1 MDQLRLLYENKGASI
16 IFGNC
21 ANLVYLYSTDI
32 MLLQRISAM
41 CGLYSDELTGAKH
54 PLMSMDHLRYL
65 NKDKGEV
72 LLLLERARPF
82 VGYLPDISA
91 YPVSPTQHVNV
102 CERERQTLNPIDFQE
117 IVNKQKRELME
128 KKMAEENGKSKSDE
142 VLPFGCEPGEMELS
156 VVDLN
161 KDEMNGR
168 EKKGTPIIPP
178 EDIDR
183 MIAEIDRKIAQLEE
197 EERLENDQKMK
208 RLNFN
213 GVMQDEKGN
222 RFIRFRDGHIE
233 TPKTV
238 EEMEKA
244 IDRRIAEIE
253 LDKRIEKKREQIH
266 KKSNSK
272 GKNANS
278 RKNKH
283 ELRVITMCSS
293 SVVRLRGEHV
303 DLCTFRRDTE
313 AILKYTEWVNNPD
326 FNCFI
331 GKNNAVAGYEE
342 EEKWAK
348 SERGFIFNIT
358 DKDGLLLG
366 NATIKQHNRNAFLGI
381 LIGESEHWNKGYG
394 TETIKLMLE
403 YCFDELN
410 CHRVGLTLNSENSRA
425 KHCYEKAGLKECGRD
440 HESLWSHGHW
450 QDLVRMEILEQDFR
464 RLCVR
469 RSNEEATLAE
479 VIAESFMH
487 SDGKDFA
494 IEDYLDDMP
503 AVRASV
509 DEILDCIGS
518 YDGILDLYVKLFTDF
533 ASLLNDNEKNMLKR
547 KYEQNF
553 DLPLPCRAT
562 DEVSDMSED
571 TEESEQTKADRAK
584 LYEMLLKAPFE

>member
-1 MDQLRLLYENKGASI
+1 
-16 IFGNC
+16 
-21 ANLVYLYSTDI
+21 
-32 MLLQRISAM
+32 
-41 CGLYSDELTGAKH
+41 
-54 PLMSMDHLRYL
+54 
-65 NKDKGEV
+65 
-72 LLLLERARPF
+72 
-82 VGYLPDISA
+82 
-91 YPVSPTQHVNV
+91 
-102 CERERQTLNPIDFQE
+102 
-117 IVNKQKRELME
+117 
-128 KKMAEENGKSKSDE
+128 
-142 VLPFGCEPGEMELS
+142 
-156 VVDLN
+156 
-161 KDEMNGR
+161 
-168 EKKGTPIIPP
+168 
-178 EDIDR
+178 
-183 MIAEIDRKIAQLEE
+183 
-197 EERLENDQKMK
+197 
-208 RLNFN
+208 
-213 GVMQDEKGN
+213 
-222 RFIRFRDGHIE
+222 
-233 TPKTV
+233 
-238 EEMEKA
+238 
-244 IDRRIAEIE
+244 
-253 LDKRIEKKREQIH
+253 
-266 KKSNSK
+266 
-272 GKNANS
+272 
-278 RKNKH
+278 
-283 ELRVITMCSS
+283 MCSS

-425 KHCYEKAGLKECGRD
+425 KHCYEKAGIKECGRD